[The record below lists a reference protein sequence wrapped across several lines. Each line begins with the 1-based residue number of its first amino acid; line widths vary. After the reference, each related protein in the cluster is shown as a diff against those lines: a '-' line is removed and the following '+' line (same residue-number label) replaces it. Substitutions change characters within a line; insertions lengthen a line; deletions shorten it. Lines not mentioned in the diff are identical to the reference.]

1 MIDHRAL
8 HKLTYGMYIIGV
20 AEGGDDN
27 GQVSN
32 TLFQVASEPLL
43 VSVCINKVNRTHGM
57 IQRSGA
63 FTVSVLSTTAP
74 MSLIN
79 LFGFHHGFD
88 IEKFK
93 EIPHRS
99 ADNGA
104 PMVLSHTLA
113 YIEVSVKSS
122 LDAVSHTLFL
132 GQVTNA
138 GMLQE
143 GEPMTYEH
151 YRTVLKGYTPVT
163 APTFRPHER
172 PPGIKG

>member
-1 MIDHRAL
+1 MIDRRAL
-8 HKLTYGMYIIGV
+8 HELTYGMYIIGA
-20 AEGGDDN
+20 AEGGADN

-32 TLFQVASEPLL
+32 TLFQVASEPTL

-57 IQRSGA
+57 IKRSGA
-63 FTVSVLSTTAP
+63 FAVSVLSKTAP

-88 IEKFK
+88 VEKFK

-113 YIEVSVKSS
+113 YIEVSVMSS
-122 LDAVSHTLFL
+122 LDAVTHTIFL
-132 GQVTNA
+132 GQVTSA

-143 GEPMTYEH
+143 GEPMTYEF
-151 YRTVLKGYTPVT
+151 YRTVLKGHTPVT
-163 APTFRPHER
+163 APTFRPQER
-172 PPGIKG
+172 PPEIKG